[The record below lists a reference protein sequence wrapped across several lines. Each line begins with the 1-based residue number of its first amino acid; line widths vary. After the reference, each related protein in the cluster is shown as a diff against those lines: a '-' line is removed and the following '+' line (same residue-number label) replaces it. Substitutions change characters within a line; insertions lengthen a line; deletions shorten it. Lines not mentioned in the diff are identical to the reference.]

1 MGPAG
6 MIQENLDIKILI
18 LFILSRL
25 SDEVGTDVLEEL
37 CRESGGVGYF
47 DFMACLSELADTG
60 HVVMSETGCYITE
73 LGRSNAETVES
84 SIPFSVRRE
93 AAELLKPIETRMRR
107 NALISASHETD
118 DLGCMVKLSLSDGQ
132 GEIINLSLLC
142 ANEEQAEKME
152 TNFRNN
158 AENIYKEISRL
169 LNAD

>member
-1 MGPAG
+1 MGPTG

-60 HVVMSETGCYITE
+60 HVIMSETGCYITE
-73 LGRSNAETVES
+73 LGRSNAEAVES
-84 SIPFSVRRE
+84 SIPFSVRRD
-93 AAELLKPIETRMRR
+93 AAELLKPIEAGMRR
-107 NALISASHETD
+107 NALISTAHETD
-118 DLGCMVKLSLSDGQ
+118 DLGCTVKLSLSDGK
-132 GEIINLSLLC
+132 GEILNLSLLC
-142 ANEEQAEKME
+142 ANEQQAEKME
-152 TNFRNN
+152 MNFRDN
-158 AENIYKEISRL
+158 AENIYKEITRI